1 MNKTYQI
8 SVFILLLIFNNV
20 VYSQQIDLYWAKAFG
35 NDNFDTEIRSLTTDK
50 LNNILLFTDF
60 ENQLN
65 IENNLLQS
73 EGGSDLAIISLNE
86 SGDILW
92 ILGDGGENDQ
102 IAQKIL
108 CDAEGN
114 IYIMGKFNQSINLN
128 GNVFSSNGTFD
139 MFLAKYSGDGIFQW
153 LKTFGGPN
161 SESFE
166 DIKITTQSILLAG
179 RFYDYTIIENDTL
192 FSYDGTDLFVMKLDF
207 DGNVL
212 STFSAGGEGV
222 DVVSGI
228 SADAYGNVYL
238 AGDFYKTIHFGN
250 LTFDA
255 GDKLGLYL
263 AKLNSS
269 LQLQWAYEFVGDDL
283 KPGIRIA
290 TSPSGDIFATGAF
303 SSQVVFNE
311 QTLSTN
317 DFDEDIYFAK
327 FSSSGSV
334 LWAQRFFSNSM
345 ESVVSLFV
353 DDYGKSYLSGHYL
366 DHIHFGEVTLP
377 YTLCCGSNEIFMVEI
392 QPDGMVNDARTI
404 TGERSLLVDMS
415 VPHPNHLLLAGQ
427 FSNQI
432 EFEDFV
438 LDSPY
443 MRKVFLTYYKDNTW
457 LNELQQAE
465 LEHIQVYPTI
475 SNNYFNVFNPKDN
488 SPIQRVE
495 VYNYCGQL
503 IERIET
509 VPGNFILGTNYNS
522 GVYYLI
528 VAFENGKQASFIVT
542 KT

>member
-1 MNKTYQI
+1 M
-8 SVFILLLIFNNV
+8 
-20 VYSQQIDLYWAKAFG
+20 
-35 NDNFDTEIRSLTTDK
+35 
-50 LNNILLFTDF
+50 
-60 ENQLN
+60 
-65 IENNLLQS
+65 
-73 EGGSDLAIISLNE
+73 
-86 SGDILW
+86 
-92 ILGDGGENDQ
+92 
-102 IAQKIL
+102 
-108 CDAEGN
+108 
-114 IYIMGKFNQSINLN
+114 
-128 GNVFSSNGTFD
+128 
-139 MFLAKYSGDGIFQW
+139 
-153 LKTFGGPN
+153 
-161 SESFE
+161 
-166 DIKITTQSILLAG
+166 AG